1 VSRGKDAGD
10 VREAD
15 IGTRLLRCAAGLLL
29 LAGASLPAGGRVAEP
44 PSGAAPA
51 VGIVEHLGE
60 TVPLDLEFR
69 DESGRT
75 VRLGDLV
82 DRPTVLSLVYYSCP
96 GICTPLLT
104 GLAEVLNLM
113 DMRPGEDYRVITV
126 SFDAS
131 DTPKLASEKKRN
143 YLNLI
148 DRREFPA
155 EAWSFLTGDQESIDA
170 ITQAVGFGYEKQGR
184 DFVHAAAIYVLSPK
198 GKIVR
203 YLYGTTFLPLDL
215 KLALTE
221 ASQGRVGPTINKILL
236 FCFNYDP
243 DGRKYVLNTTRI
255 AGTAVLLMALG
266 FVIYLGAGS
275 RRRAASDGE
284 GNDHGS

>member
-155 EAWSFLTGDQESIDA
+155 EAWSFLTDRIP
-170 ITQAVGFGYEKQGR
+170 
-184 DFVHAAAIYVLSPK
+184 AARGI
-198 GKIVR
+198 
-203 YLYGTTFLPLDL
+203 
-215 KLALTE
+215 
-221 ASQGRVGPTINKILL
+221 
-236 FCFNYDP
+236 
-243 DGRKYVLNTTRI
+243 
-255 AGTAVLLMALG
+255 
-266 FVIYLGAGS
+266 
-275 RRRAASDGE
+275 
-284 GNDHGS
+284 H

>member
-1 VSRGKDAGD
+1 

>member
-1 VSRGKDAGD
+1 MERFWRTNGIWTLAAG
-10 VREAD
+10 A
-15 IGTRLLRCAAGLLL
+15 LLACAAFSGNP
-29 LAGASLPAGGRVAEP
+29 AAARVADPAGE
-44 PSGAAPA
+44 AAPK
-51 VGIVEHLGE
+51 VGIVEHLGD
-60 TVPLDLEFR
+60 TLPADLTFR
-69 DESGRT
+69 DEDGRE

-104 GLAEVLNLM
+104 GLAEVLNLL
-113 DMRPGEDYRVITV
+113 DLRPGQDFRVVTI
-126 SFDAS
+126 SFDPA
-131 DTPKLASEKKRN
+131 DTPKLAAEKKKN

-148 DRREFPA
+148 DKREFPE
-155 EAWSFLTGDQESIDA
+155 EAWSFLTGDQEQIDA
-170 ITQAVGFGYEKQGR
+170 ITEAVGFRYEKQGK
-184 DFVHAAAIYVLSPK
+184 DFVHAAAIYVISPK

-255 AGTAVLLMALG
+255 AGTAVLLTALA
-266 FVIYLGAGS
+266 FVIYLGASS
-275 RRRAASDGE
+275 RRRAAADGE
-284 GNDHGS
+284 SKDHGS

>member
-1 VSRGKDAGD
+1 MERTWKTNGIWTLTAG
-10 VREAD
+10 A
-15 IGTRLLRCAAGLLL
+15 LLACAAFSGN
-29 LAGASLPAGGRVAEP
+29 AAAARVADPAGE
-44 PSGAAPA
+44 GAPK

-60 TVPLDLEFR
+60 LVPLDLTFR
-69 DESGRT
+69 DESGRE

-104 GLAEVLNLM
+104 GLSETLNLM
-113 DMRPGEDYRVITV
+113 DLRPGRDYRVVTI
-126 SFDAS
+126 SFDTT
-131 DTPKLASEKKRN
+131 DTPKLAAEKKKN
-143 YLNLI
+143 YLHLI
-148 DRREFPA
+148 DRREFPG
-155 EAWSFLTGDQESIDA
+155 EAWSFLTGDQEQIDA
-170 ITQAVGFGYEKQGR
+170 ITEAVGFRYEKQGR
-184 DFVHAAAIYVLSPK
+184 DFVHAAAIYVISPK

-255 AGTAVLLMALG
+255 AGTAVLLTALA
-266 FVIYLGAGS
+266 FVIYLGASS
-275 RRRAASDGE
+275 RRRAAADGE
-284 GNDHGS
+284 SKDHGS

>member
-1 VSRGKDAGD
+1 
-10 VREAD
+10 
-15 IGTRLLRCAAGLLL
+15 
-29 LAGASLPAGGRVAEP
+29 VAEP

-170 ITQAVGFGYEKQGR
+170 ITEAVGFGYEKQGR